1 MENFT
6 DGIKKL
12 LLAGIGAAALTAEKS
27 QELLDEMVKKGELT
41 VEQGKEL
48 NKELRHNISKTIK
61 DRKEPEGFA
70 DKIAAMSREELDALK
85 YQRDHARKAQEYPG
99 GTGPHL
105 Y

>member
-12 LLAGIGAAALTAEKS
+12 LLAGIGAAALTAE
-27 QELLDEMVKKGELT
+27 GELT

-85 YQRDHARKAQEYPG
+85 EAIAKAEAEDEDPA
-99 GTGPHL
+99 
-105 Y
+105 

>member
-61 DRKEPEGFA
+61 DRKEPEEFA

-85 YQRDHARKAQEYPG
+85 EAIAKAEAEDEDPA
-99 GTGPHL
+99 
-105 Y
+105 

>member
-48 NKELRHNISKTIK
+48 NKELRHNISKTMK

-70 DKIAAMSREELDALK
+70 DKIAATSREELDALK
-85 YQRDHARKAQEYPG
+85 EAIAKAEAEDEDPA
-99 GTGPHL
+99 
-105 Y
+105 